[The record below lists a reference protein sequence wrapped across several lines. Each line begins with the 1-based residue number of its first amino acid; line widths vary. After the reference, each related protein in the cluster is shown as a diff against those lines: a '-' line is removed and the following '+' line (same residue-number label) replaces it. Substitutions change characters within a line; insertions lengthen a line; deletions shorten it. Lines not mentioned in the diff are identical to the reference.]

1 MAERNGLL
9 NRRTGYTVPWVRI
22 PPSPQ
27 TEHLFELNI
36 REVAP
41 PMAGHLLEKKN
52 KNISGSSP
60 ANGGTPVGKEE

>member
-1 MAERNGLL
+1 
-9 NRRTGYTVPWVRI
+9 
-22 PPSPQ
+22 
-27 TEHLFELNI
+27 LFELNI
-36 REVAP
+36 REEAP